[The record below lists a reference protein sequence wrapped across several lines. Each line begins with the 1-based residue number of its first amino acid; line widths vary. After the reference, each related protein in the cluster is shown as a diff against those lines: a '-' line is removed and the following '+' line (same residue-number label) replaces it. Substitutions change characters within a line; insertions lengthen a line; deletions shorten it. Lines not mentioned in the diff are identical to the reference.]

1 MAADGHLNFD
11 TKLDESGFKS
21 GIGKLGSIAKGG
33 LTVLGGAIA
42 GVASAIGAG
51 SAAAIKVGSDFEA
64 GMSKVS
70 AISGATGSE
79 LQNLDALFS
88 LSRTIFFSTYAHNT
102 VGGHMVPS
110 IQRCHYLQP
119 FPVLLI

>member
-42 GVASAIGAG
+42 GVG
-51 SAAAIKVGSDFEA
+51 SAFLYSIWRSPESRFGK
-64 GMSKVS
+64 
-70 AISGATGSE
+70 
-79 LQNLDALFS
+79 
-88 LSRTIFFSTYAHNT
+88 LSR
-102 VGGHMVPS
+102 
-110 IQRCHYLQP
+110 L
-119 FPVLLI
+119 

>member
-79 LQNLDALFS
+79 LQQ
-88 LSRTIFFSTYAHNT
+88 LSERDGS
-102 VGGHMVPS
+102 
-110 IQRCHYLQP
+110 
-119 FPVLLI
+119 